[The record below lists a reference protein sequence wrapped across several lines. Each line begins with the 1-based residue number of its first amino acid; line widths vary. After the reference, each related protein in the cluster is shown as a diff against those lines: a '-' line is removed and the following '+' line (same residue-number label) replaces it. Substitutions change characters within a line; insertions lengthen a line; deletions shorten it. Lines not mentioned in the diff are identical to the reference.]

1 MRVAMLSDCE
11 SVGGAAVAAARLATA
26 LELLGCDV
34 TRIVSRGEPSERT
47 IAIRAPFRIPVR
59 FTKPHVAS
67 IARGF
72 WSHRAEHALKKAL
85 DAIAPD
91 VISIHNLHNA
101 TVAGWSP
108 RFVEICAKRAP
119 VVWTLHDMWSFT
131 GRCAHSRACEKFVDG
146 CDETCP
152 TPAEYPAFP
161 PSRIRE
167 EWELRRR
174 IIAEHPNVS
183 AVTPSRWLA
192 NLATRGLWPSDRV
205 TVIPNG
211 VDTSVY
217 KPRQRD
223 ESQRTAVIVMQD
235 FRDSQKGGAL
245 LASALELLAK
255 RGLLCVTVGKNAGR
269 IDWHGANVRHLGWL
283 VSEEERAAAYASADF
298 LVHPSLAE
306 NLPNVVIEAMACG
319 TPTVAFDV
327 GGVGEAVREGATGW
341 LCDSTTAVGLTRSI
355 ARAVDDIEGGRDL
368 RESSRAYA
376 LQHYDLRIIGSRYLA
391 LFTSQKN

>member
-11 SVGGAAVAAARLATA
+11 SIGGAAVAATRLATA
-26 LELLGCDV
+26 LEGVGCDV
-34 TRIVSRGEPSERT
+34 SRIVSRGEPSERT

-59 FTKPHVAS
+59 LTTPHVAS
-67 IARGF
+67 MARDF
-72 WSHRAEHALKKAL
+72 WSRRAEQALRKAL

-108 RFVEICAKRAP
+108 RFVEICAERAP
-119 VVWTLHDMWSFT
+119 VLWTLHDMWSFT

-152 TPAEYPAFP
+152 TAEEYPAFP
-161 PSRIRE
+161 RSRIRE
-167 EWELRRR
+167 EWDLRRR

-192 NLATRGLWPSDRV
+192 NLATRGFWPSNRV

-211 VDTSVY
+211 VDTSIY
-217 KPRQRD
+217 RPGQRNRN
-223 ESQRTAVIVMQD
+223 QRTAIIVMQD

-245 LASALELLAK
+245 LASALDMLSK
-255 RGLLCVTVGKNAGR
+255 RGLLCLTVGKNAGS
-269 IDWHGANVRHLGWL
+269 IDWRGANVRHLGWL

-306 NLPNVVIEAMACG
+306 NLPNVIVESMACG
-319 TPTVAFDV
+319 TPAVAFDV
-327 GGVGEAVREGATGW
+327 GGVSEAVREGETGW
-341 LCDSTTAVGLTRSI
+341 LCDAATPVGLVRGI
-355 ARAVDDIEGGRDL
+355 ARALDDVENRRDL

-376 LQHYDLRIIGSRYLA
+376 LQHYDLGTIGRRYLA